1 VNAFFRGRIIDD
13 ALKRNYSHKV
23 VIRFNL
29 KETHMFDE
37 KELNTLD
44 LSVKQDNLYLEES
57 FSDLDMASIRR
68 LTPVKPNG
76 LKDKSRK
83 QIFVGHLNLMTPQG
97 PIPIQSAIDARNL
110 KEAME
115 MYPGAMKTA
124 LKKMQEEVEK
134 LKEKQESRIIV
145 PGS

>member
-1 VNAFFRGRIIDD
+1 MM
-13 ALKRNYSHKV
+13 L
-23 VIRFNL
+23 
-29 KETHMFDE
+29 DE
-37 KELNTLD
+37 KEFDTLD

-83 QIFVGHLNLMTPQG
+83 QIFVGHLNIMTPQG
-97 PIPIQSAIDARNL
+97 PIPVQAPIDARNL

-115 MYPGAMKTA
+115 MYPDAMKVA

-134 LKEKQESRIIV
+134 FKQKQEPRIIV

>member
-1 VNAFFRGRIIDD
+1 
-13 ALKRNYSHKV
+13 
-23 VIRFNL
+23 
-29 KETHMFDE
+29 MFDGN
-37 KELNTLD
+37 ELDTLE
-44 LSVKQDNLYLEES
+44 LSVKQENLYLEES

-83 QIFVGHLNLMTPQG
+83 QIFVGHLNIMTPQG
-97 PIPIQSAIDARNL
+97 PIPIQAPIDARNL

-115 MYPGAMKTA
+115 LYPEAMKIA

>member
-1 VNAFFRGRIIDD
+1 
-13 ALKRNYSHKV
+13 
-23 VIRFNL
+23 
-29 KETHMFDE
+29 MFDE
-37 KELNTLD
+37 KELNALD

-83 QIFVGHLNLMTPQG
+83 QIFVGHLNIMTPQG
-97 PIPIQSAIDARNL
+97 PIPIQTRIDARNL

-115 MYPGAMKTA
+115 LYPGAMKIA
-124 LKKMQEEVEK
+124 LKNMKEEVDR

>member
-1 VNAFFRGRIIDD
+1 
-13 ALKRNYSHKV
+13 
-23 VIRFNL
+23 
-29 KETHMFDE
+29 MFDE

-83 QIFVGHLNLMTPQG
+83 QIFVGHLNVMTPQG
-97 PIPIQSAIDARNL
+97 PIPIQAPIDARNL

-115 MYPGAMKTA
+115 MYPGAMKIA
-124 LKKMQEEVEK
+124 LKKMKEEVDK
-134 LKEKQESRIIV
+134 LKKKQESRIIA